1 MISDRE
7 WPLTGESRDVGN
19 PSQLTIIGGFAKI
32 FDLRANPVVSLGY
45 DPRPP
50 FFFGG
55 FHGFDGWMRYP

>member
-32 FDLRANPVVSLGY
+32 FDLRANPVVS
-45 DPRPP
+45 
-50 FFFGG
+50 
-55 FHGFDGWMRYP
+55 